1 MPTKLQRITQAA
13 EEEDLRPEWGLL
25 IPSLIVILCISLPA
39 VIMPKAAEQ
48 FFTAIYKPFAANFGT
63 LYLWITVGLIV
74 MCFYFALSRWGRLKF
89 GARDEKPEFSLI
101 SWISMIFCSAVGG
114 SIMNWAIT

>member
-48 FFTAIYKPFAANFGT
+48 FFTAIY
-63 LYLWITVGLIV
+63 
-74 MCFYFALSRWGRLKF
+74 
-89 GARDEKPEFSLI
+89 
-101 SWISMIFCSAVGG
+101 
-114 SIMNWAIT
+114 